1 MTLKITKA
9 ASLFF
14 IMSFMTTGCLRKAG
28 QPSQSSETQK
38 NVDYRVLQ
46 IHGNVIE
53 ENKNNIW
60 TFPTQKTYEFRACLI
75 GRATNQQLPKGQK
88 FMVIEPSGTAYE
100 SSTDDLGC
108 LNWKE
113 TVDFNFASNSMYL
126 KKARRLRSMGSYKGD
141 AEIEVAINPWSSYRN
156 EPTEEVIDLSR
167 STIAAN
173 QLISEGDEELLRRGF
188 VNNDDTASKIL
199 LNPKLDF
206 DLIPVRDLKNG
217 KTLQMVL
224 RMKPYI
230 EPKSLRGSP
239 EPFPLTTGQ
248 FRVFA
253 QLVSTNV
260 GMDAKQH
267 SLLTPEV
274 LPQTV
279 TVTNSGILS
288 LTLDFDLI
296 REIHMGRIQLALKL
310 EALATPYP
318 LKAYEGLH
326 NIGSFRSIL
335 ETGVATEVAGQFST
349 KSFNYAQLIKTATNF
364 ETLKAQGFARDL
376 NPVYYDYFDPR
387 FVRIESGETSTQR
400 TLKYR
405 VTTIVKDSITGDP
418 VVMQP
423 FRIKKL
429 FTNTE
434 ETQSTD
440 ENGRLI
446 WNDDLSHLYYKPEQY
461 YFPEFEITQLTS
473 GYKFSQKI
481 AVNPWD
487 FGWTFGVDTR
497 GQEAYYEALSKRKVN
512 PPEFLIDAFRYQT
525 IRFRYVIDEY
535 LTLNVKKAV
544 VMALDPLVERNTIN
558 EGRKYEPLRN
568 GIYLVKIA
576 LVKYYLDPFQNNT
589 RLVEID
595 PTKPDSSVNC
605 PIEENELLNL
615 PIKKT
620 AKDNVAKSEDFP
632 IDDTNESPNSS
643 EDVGYRLETVS
654 CNGKA
659 RYGQYTTVI
668 KKLLRV
674 QAGRITTPLEFS
686 MRDLRMMS
694 IRSNI
699 MVQLQ
704 TIDEKKLLRD
714 NIVDSKLSEL
724 VKDYYAIRTEDM
736 NPDEKER
743 FIADKIALNIAEAE
757 KLQSSL
763 KDELAIIETER
774 EKLNL
779 DYIER
784 DRILSGLEAQLGGE
798 EVAKSSET
806 YKTNINL
813 PEEKFLER
821 VNQARTQLNE
831 LHSRV
836 ESFWVDYEKA
846 WKEGQLKA
854 QADKGLLPIPL
865 EQLSKKPSYYDYLAS
880 VQTFLNDFDLGLHV
894 TSRDKETLE
903 INDYSDTPLTP
914 LVDLNKYIENSGLE
928 TRTFIGPCTLVANDN
943 MSEMRPT
950 DKIDEAATGRID
962 NSQEIYVPL
971 LPPADNREFE
981 ESAYHDSLI
990 PFKDLDVDDIIPMHI
1005 ENEKQYE
1012 REMKV
1017 MSQIG
1022 RYVRAFNL
1030 EYVSLA
1036 DNALQD
1042 FIPNCNL
1049 QDETKN
1055 CFADQ
1060 KSNFTKQA
1068 DFFAKL
1074 NRIDE
1079 AQLLG
1084 RYFYLRPPQR
1094 AKQLNETIAREN
1106 TLEPLWNRTKREL
1119 FGFLPSED
1127 DHWITG
1133 LPYAESE
1140 SEASYQGHIYP
1151 RNNNYHSD
1159 ARRYLQTHYL
1169 KANPVIQPKTTPT
1182 HVKQWLSEGAHNLT
1196 LLEALKI
1203 CSILTDQIATILK
1216 REKLLKEDTNSWF
1229 KPKKTPEE
1237 YLLEYCFS
1245 KIHHIDTQTIL
1256 DEVLELNDQVAFDN
1270 KPIDRVFI
1278 DGITF
1283 DRRRRVVRTGAY
1295 EHKAGK
1301 NTNLNVGV
1309 GFDVGTYN
1317 DTNTMASL
1325 GVNGGALLGLPVVG
1339 LGAYIGATTAG
1350 AAAAAAGATQGAV
1363 AGAAISGPAAPLG
1376 AVAGAVIGAGV
1387 GTLAALAIGQ
1397 EGYSKGYGVNLST
1410 STNVSMATFLVIQ
1423 KAEEDIVLEEYEK
1436 CLSFQFTPEA
1446 INAMHFNQLGL
1457 AEGVGIKHLGLR
1469 EALSRGYFICEGEIT
1484 KEPIKVRENYYYVTQ
1499 HFTAGDMLDDVNLLN
1514 HVWLLALRGE
1524 RDFYTFIST
1533 LHNRNIT
1540 ENGEDI
1546 DPDRLY
1552 DYSLSRLSYVY
1563 GKILPTFPG
1572 MYSIQDPLPIHTGQ
1586 PRKRGF

>member
-1 MTLKITKA
+1 MFNSKNIASTFFLLVTLNF
-9 ASLFF
+9 SV
-14 IMSFMTTGCLRKAG
+14 GCLRGVSKPKSNSATN
-28 QPSQSSETQK
+28 Q
-38 NVDYRVLQ
+38 NVDYRVLE
-46 IHGNVIE
+46 IKGNIIE

-88 FMVIEPSGTAYE
+88 FMVIEPNGTAYE
-100 SSTDDLGC
+100 SFTDDLGC

-113 TVDFNFASNSMYL
+113 IIDFNFASNSMYL
-126 KKARRLRSMGSYKGD
+126 KKSRRLRSMGSYKGETQIQL
-141 AEIEVAINPWSSYRN
+141 AVNPWSSYRN
-156 EPTEEVIDLSR
+156 EPTAEVIDLSR
-167 STIAAN
+167 SNIAAN
-173 QLISEGDEELLRRGF
+173 QIINESDEELLRRGF

-217 KTLQMVL
+217 KTLKMVL

-239 EPFPLTTGQ
+239 EPFQLTTGR

-260 GMDAKQH
+260 GLNAKQH
-267 SLLTPEV
+267 TLLTPDV
-274 LPQTV
+274 LPQEV
-279 TVTNSGILS
+279 TVTNSGMLS

-310 EALATPYP
+310 EALSTPYP

-335 ETGVATEVAGQFST
+335 ETGVATQVEGDFSNKKFNYGQFVS
-349 KSFNYAQLIKTATNF
+349 TATGF
-364 ETLKAQGFARDL
+364 ENLKAQGFARSL
-376 NPVYYDYFDPR
+376 NPVYFDYFDPR
-387 FVRIESGETSTQR
+387 FVRIKSGETSTQR
-400 TLKYR
+400 TLMYR
-405 VTTIVKDSITGDP
+405 ITTIVKDSITGLP
-418 VVMQP
+418 VVLQP
-423 FRIKKL
+423 FKIRKL
-429 FTNTE
+429 QTSTE
-434 ETQSTD
+434 ETKSTD

-446 WNDDLSHLYYKPEQY
+446 WNDELSHLYYKPEQY
-461 YFPEFEITQLTS
+461 FFPEFEITQLVS

-497 GQEAYYEALSKRKVN
+497 GQEAYYQELSERSVN
-512 PPEFLIDAFRYQT
+512 SPEFMIDAFRYQT

-535 LTLNVKKAV
+535 LTLNVNKAV

-558 EGRKYEPLRN
+558 EGRKFEPLRN

-589 RLVEID
+589 SLIKID
-595 PTKPDSSVNC
+595 PSKPNKSVNC
-605 PIEENELLNL
+605 PIEDDEDLMKPTPVQA
-615 PIKKT
+615 PI
-620 AKDNVAKSEDFP
+620 AASNDYPEDSSDDNDSTKEP
-632 IDDTNESPNSS
+632 E
-643 EDVGYRLETVS
+643 VGYRLETVS
-654 CNGKA
+654 CNGEAKK
-659 RYGQYTTVI
+659 GQYTTVI

-699 MVQLQ
+699 MVQLE
-704 TIDEKKLLRD
+704 TIDENKLLRD
-714 NIVDSKLSEL
+714 NIVDAKLNKL
-724 VKDYYAIRTEDM
+724 VEDYYALKTQTMTAE
-736 NPDEKER
+736 EKAQFLEEKR
-743 FIADKIALNIAEAE
+743 VLHLAEAE
-757 KLQSSL
+757 KLKASMSKGL
-763 KDELAIIETER
+763 KQINAER
-774 EKLNL
+774 DALNL
-779 DYIER
+779 DYAER
-784 DRILSGLEAQLGGE
+784 DRILSGLETRLGSAE
-798 EVAKSSET
+798 AARSSET
-806 YKTNINL
+806 YKEVINL
-813 PEEKFLER
+813 PEQEFMAKINE
-821 VNQARTQLNE
+821 ARTQLNT
-831 LHSRV
+831 LHSRI
-836 ESFWVDYEKA
+836 ENYWTGYEKT
-846 WKEGQLKA
+846 WKEGQLQA
-854 QADKGLLPIPL
+854 QDDKGLLPIPL
-865 EQLSKKPSYYDYLAS
+865 EQLSKKPSYYDYLATM
-880 VQTFLNDFDLGLHV
+880 QHFLDDFGLGLSV
-894 TSRDKETLE
+894 TKNDLDALE
-903 INDYSDTPLTP
+903 VNNYSNNPLTP
-914 LVDLNKYIENSGLE
+914 LVDLNLYIEDSGLAK
-928 TRTFIGPCTLVANDN
+928 RTFIGPCTLVANDN

-971 LPPADNREFE
+971 LPPANNREFE

-990 PFKDLDVDDIIPMHI
+990 PFKDLHVDDIIPMHI

-1030 EYVSLA
+1030 EYVSLT
-1036 DNALQD
+1036 DQPLKEFKPD
-1042 FIPNCNL
+1042 CNL
-1049 QDETKN
+1049 LTDNGECFVTQTENVTAKN
-1055 CFADQ
+1055 EF
-1060 KSNFTKQA
+1060 
-1068 DFFAKL
+1068 L
-1074 NRIDE
+1074 NAVNKIDD
-1079 AQLLG
+1079 AQLLS
-1084 RYFYLRPPQR
+1084 RYFYVRPPHR
-1094 AKQLNETIAREN
+1094 AKRLNETITREN

-1127 DHWITG
+1127 DHWVNG
-1133 LPYAESE
+1133 LPYADRGIGNGYHGQSSQFLED
-1140 SEASYQGHIYP
+1140 
-1151 RNNNYHSD
+1151 NYSD
-1159 ARRYLQTHYL
+1159 FS
-1169 KANPVIQPKTTPT
+1169 PKVTDK
-1182 HVKQWLSEGAHNLT
+1182 HVKQWLTDGAQNLT
-1196 LLEALKI
+1196 LLESLKI
-1203 CSILTDQIATILK
+1203 CSVMTDQISMILR
-1216 REKLLKEDTNSWF
+1216 RENLITDRSSIWSTA
-1229 KPKKTPEE
+1229 KKTPEE

-1245 KIHHIDTQTIL
+1245 RIHHIDKET
-1256 DEVLELNDQVAFDN
+1256 VLEDIIKLNDQVAFNN

-1309 GFDVGTYN
+1309 GFDVGTYK
-1317 DTNTMASL
+1317 DTNTVASL
-1325 GVNGGALLGLPVVG
+1325 GLNGGALLGLPAAG
-1339 LGAYIGATTAG
+1339 IGAYIGAV
-1350 AAAAAAGATQGAV
+1350 AAG
-1363 AGAAISGPAAPLG
+1363 PLAPI
-1376 AVAGAVIGAGV
+1376 GAVIGAGV
-1387 GTLAALAIGQ
+1387 GALAGLVIGQ
-1397 EGYSKGYGVNLST
+1397 ETYSTGHGVTLST
-1410 STNVSMATFLVIQ
+1410 STNVSMASFLVIQ

-1446 INAMHFNQLGL
+1446 INSMHFDHLQLSD
-1457 AEGVGIKHLGLR
+1457 GVDSRHLGLR
-1469 EALSRGYFICEGEIT
+1469 EALSRGYFICEGEVT
-1484 KEPIKVRENYYYVTQ
+1484 DTPVKVRENYYYVTQ

-1524 RDFYTFIST
+1524 RDFNTFIKT
-1533 LHNRNIT
+1533 MQGREIGQ
-1540 ENGEDI
+1540 EGEKI
-1546 DPDRLY
+1546 DQDRLY